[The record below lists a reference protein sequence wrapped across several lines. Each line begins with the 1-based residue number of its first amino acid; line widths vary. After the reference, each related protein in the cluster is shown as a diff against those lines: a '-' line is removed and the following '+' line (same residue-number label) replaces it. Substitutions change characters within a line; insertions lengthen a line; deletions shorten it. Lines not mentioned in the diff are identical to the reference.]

1 MPAVSSCPT
10 CRPRRADRAAVFALL
25 AVLTLPLMAASCFDD
40 RETVRTI
47 SLSPAALNDYQGVYT
62 TDKIHKAFAISPD
75 GAYAAGHSFP
85 TPELAA
91 ATALFNCNARVQP
104 GQLEC
109 LVYDID
115 GTVVASTPLR
125 LFRK

>member
-1 MPAVSSCPT
+1 MKMTENSGRSLPKRLSLAVAMLGLP
-10 CRPRRADRAAVFALL
+10 LL
-25 AVLTLPLMAASCFDD
+25 AGCPNDGM
-40 RETVRTI
+40 ETVRRI
-47 SLSPAALNDYQGVYT
+47 ELSAAALNDYQGTYAA
-62 TDKIHKAFAISPD
+62 DKTHKAFAISPD
-75 GAYAAGHSFP
+75 GAYAAAHSFP
-85 TPELAA
+85 TSNLAA

-125 LFRK
+125 MARK